1 MTGYHLVLCAHVY
14 YRLITVHG
22 PSEFTGE
29 VIWPTVFSS
38 GTCSEPE
45 SPANAHLEVQT
56 DAELVVYLYLTVKDS
71 LHDNSRICQILL
83 S

>member
-1 MTGYHLVLCAHVY
+1 MVLANSQERLSGRRSLVRARV
-14 YRLITVHG
+14 TKPG
-22 PSEFTGE
+22 
-29 VIWPTVFSS
+29 
-38 GTCSEPE
+38 
-45 SPANAHLEVQT
+45 SPANAHLHVQT